1 MSIKLKTKDLHH
13 IFSYIKDSQ
22 FFFSRNKK
30 LKQNKPPTSLFPLVR
45 RSSLPNKSYSAK
57 MLQRVAKVKNKKL
70 SPGGF
75 TQKLQSRRLFS
86 FFYGTLSKK
95 YNLSILNK
103 AKKYKGKVGVHFLA
117 LLEKRLDIVIY
128 RMFLFDTLRNARQFI
143 LHQGIL
149 VNNKMTQI
157 SSYQVQPGDII
168 QVNNSKQFFKR
179 HPFFQRNFEK
189 KSNQDSF
196 QDFKI
201 SSTNLVPSNLFFKFP
216 HLEVNFKILTGVFLF
231 SPQQIYSPLKLK
243 IRNFIYS

>member
-30 LKQNKPPTSLFPLVR
+30 LKQNKPPTS
-45 RSSLPNKSYSAK
+45 KSYATK
-57 MLQRVAKVKNKKL
+57 MLQRVAKAKKKKL
-70 SPGGF
+70 SLGGF

-86 FFYGTLSKK
+86 FFYGSLSKK
-95 YNLSILNK
+95 YHLSILNK

-149 VNNKMTQI
+149 VNNKVTQI

-168 QVNNSKQFFKR
+168 QVNNSTQFFKR

-189 KSNQDSF
+189 KSNQENALINSLDSF
-196 QDFKI
+196 QNFKI
-201 SSTNLVPSNLFFKFP
+201 SSINLVQNNLFFKFP
-216 HLEVNFKILTGVFLF
+216 HLEVNYRILTGIFLF

-243 IRNFIYS
+243 IRDFIYS